1 MRDYSLEKRL
11 QEALDNGRNVWII
24 GDVHGFSQ
32 TLEEL
37 LESLKLE
44 PDDFV
49 VLLGD
54 LIDRGPNSAR
64 VVEIVKN
71 ECNIFSLKGNHES
84 MMVEAI
90 DSEELISYLPDA
102 QSWYRN
108 GGIAT
113 LSSYISSIGR
123 TKVLDRVNSDVEWMD
138 NLPSEIVLD
147 SWRLVHAG
155 YDPRK
160 DLDNQD
166 EEIHLWI
173 RNPFYRTDNVI
184 DKDRSVVFGHTV
196 TAYLPNHNM
205 QDLGKTWH
213 SSIQLGDGRSSMIG
227 LDTCLYHLDDAPAV
241 LSALNLQTQEIVQQK
256 RVEKWTREINK
267 ALNMDSEVHGFYPD

>member
-11 QEALDNGRNVWII
+11 QEALDNGRNVWVI

-90 DSEELISYLPDA
+90 DSKGTNLVPKKTPAKIWASSGSSMVQFMEIYSANCQIGLYYTSRNTSKSSFYGCYPNELEKKWTNVPFSDSVCIHLIF
-102 QSWYRN
+102 QFMHNHGTGMVESWLQPN
-108 GGIAT
+108 IGGIT
-113 LSSYISSIGR
+113 HYHH
-123 TKVLDRVNSDVEWMD
+123 T
-138 NLPSEIVLD
+138 
-147 SWRLVHAG
+147 
-155 YDPRK
+155 
-160 DLDNQD
+160 
-166 EEIHLWI
+166 
-173 RNPFYRTDNVI
+173 
-184 DKDRSVVFGHTV
+184 SV
-196 TAYLPNHNM
+196 
-205 QDLGKTWH
+205 
-213 SSIQLGDGRSSMIG
+213 
-227 LDTCLYHLDDAPAV
+227 
-241 LSALNLQTQEIVQQK
+241 ALAELK
-256 RVEKWTREINK
+256 
-267 ALNMDSEVHGFYPD
+267 F